1 MLFSRFVHDFFM
13 FCSWLFM
20 LCYWLFNVFLMCFI
34 DVLMVFLMIC
44 YWLFN
49 DYSLIYVRVFQK
61 YASGS
66 SGKHFFVLGRSAC
79 SLSAPWLPVVAA
91 KWVGTCPVRVGW
103 ERVPPELGGNA
114 SRQQLC
120 LCLFFA
126 FWNVVFWKMCFWLQR
141 DFTKTLVAAARS
153 TFSGP

>member
-1 MLFSRFVHDFFM
+1 MICSWFFYDLFLIF
-13 FCSWLFM
+13 SWLFM
-20 LCYWLFNVFLMCFI
+20 LRYWFVHDFLMDFGTCSHPT
-34 DVLMVFLMIC
+34 
-44 YWLFN
+44 FN
-49 DYSLIYVRVFQK
+49 YYSLIYVRVFQK

-66 SGKHFFVLGRSAC
+66 SVKHCFVLGRSAC

-126 FWNVVFWKMCFWLQR
+126 FWNVVFLGKCAFGCSGKHFFSLFLN
-141 DFTKTLVAAARS
+141 DFDWFFM
-153 TFSGP
+153 TFSWF